1 MDPLQ
6 MERRQIMG
14 KLQEQMKMD
23 MELRNLSV
31 RTMETY
37 LGWARAFVVHYGK
50 SPEQMGH
57 NEIRDYLHYLLKE
70 KKACQSA
77 VNQAYSAL
85 KLLYE
90 TTLRREWDPLK
101 IPRCK
106 VRKRVPVVLSRQEV
120 ERIFSATLN
129 LKHRAVLMTIY
140 SGGLR
145 LGEATNLRPSDIDS
159 ERMTIRV
166 RQGKGNKDRYTLLGK
181 RTLEILRVYW
191 KVYQPKEWLFAS
203 RQPGQPLSHSSVQ
216 KAFKGAL
223 GSSGIKKRASVHT
236 LRHSFATHLLEAGT
250 DLYYIQRL
258 LGHTTAKTTAV
269 YLHVAHKDLRRIVSP
284 IDLFGD
290 PEQPAL

>member
-1 MDPLQ
+1 
-6 MERRQIMG
+6 MG
-14 KLQEQMKMD
+14 RLQEQMKMD
-23 MELRNLSV
+23 MELKNLSI
-31 RTMETY
+31 RTIQSY

-50 SPEQMGH
+50 SPEHLGQ

-70 KKACQSA
+70 RKASQSA

-85 KLLYE
+85 KLLYQ
-90 TTLRREWDPLK
+90 TTLRREWDPFK

-120 ERIFSATLN
+120 EHIFSATAN
-129 LKHRAVLMTIY
+129 LKHRAMLMTIY

-145 LGEATNLRPSDIDS
+145 LGETINLRVSDIDS

-166 RQGKGNKDRYTLLGK
+166 RRGKGNKDRYTLLGK
-181 RTLEILRVYW
+181 RTLEILRIYW
-191 KVYQPKEWLFAS
+191 KAYHPIEWLFPS
-203 RQPGQPLSHSSVQ
+203 IKPDRRLCPSTVQ
-216 KAFKGAL
+216 RVFKAAL
-223 GSSGIKKRASVHT
+223 LRSGIKKQASVHT

-269 YLHVAHKDLRRIVSP
+269 YLHVARKDLGRIVSP
-284 IDLFGD
+284 IDFLQE
-290 PEQPAL
+290 PEEPAL